1 VWNTGAVTERRWT
14 VSAAE
19 AGVRLDRFLAAGER
33 LRSRSRAAAAID
45 RGKVFVN
52 GAEAG
57 SGQAG
62 RALSAGDLVDVWMDR
77 PGSGRAVRPRRRR
90 DGELVIA
97 YEDASL
103 LVADKPAGLLA
114 VPLRGRA
121 ERASL
126 VDLVEAHLTSHGK
139 RSPHVVHRIDRDTSG
154 LVLFAK
160 DGGALAHLKRQ
171 FLQRSPDRV
180 YLAIVHGCPA
190 PPEDTWRDR
199 LVWDGEALAQRLAV
213 RHDPRAREAISAYR
227 LLRPLGGAA
236 LLEIRLVT
244 GKRNQIRVQA
254 ALRGHPLVGERQY
267 ATITPA
273 ARIEFPRQALHAH
286 RLGFDHPVTGRR
298 VECVS
303 PLPDDMAALVER
315 LGVTGGNRPHAAP

>member
-1 VWNTGAVTERRWT
+1 MQ
-14 VSAAE
+14 AAE
-19 AGVRLDRFLAAGER
+19 AGARLDRFLAADER
-33 LRSRSRAAAAID
+33 LRSRSKAAEAID

-62 RALSAGDLVDVWMDR
+62 RALSAGDLVHVWMDR

-103 LVADKPAGLLA
+103 LVVDKPAGLLA

-121 ERASL
+121 DRASL
-126 VDLVEAHLTSHGK
+126 VDLVTAHLHSHGK
-139 RSPHVVHRIDRDTSG
+139 RPPHVVHRIDRDTSG

-160 DGGALAHLKRQ
+160 DGAALAHLKRQ
-171 FLQRSPDRV
+171 FVLRAPDRV
-180 YLAIVHGCPA
+180 YLAIVHGRPA
-190 PPEDTWRDR
+190 PPEGTWRDR
-199 LVWDGEALAQRLAV
+199 LVWDGEALAQRVAMP
-213 RHDPRAREAISAYR
+213 RDPRAKDAISTYR
-227 LLRPLGGAA
+227 LLRPLRGAA
-236 LLEIRLVT
+236 LIEIGLVT

-267 ATITPA
+267 ATISPA
-273 ARIEFPRQALHAH
+273 ARIEFTRQALHAH
-286 RLGFDHPVTGRR
+286 RLAFDHPVTGRR
-298 VECVS
+298 LECSS
-303 PLPDDMAALVER
+303 PLPDDMAALAER
-315 LGVTGGNRPHAAP
+315 LAVATGRGRPHAVP